1 MQLTFRGV
9 RGSIATPG
17 TTTAAFGGNTACL
30 EIVEGG
36 HRLILDAGTGLRP
49 LGRALAG
56 RAPLPPLYLLLTHT
70 HWDHI
75 QGLPFFAP
83 IYDAR
88 NEIHIYGPRFPGRPL
103 RDIVL
108 GQFDYP
114 WFPVSGVELAAR
126 LLVHELQEEVFAVGP
141 FTVSCQFMNHPVLTL
156 GYRVQCGARSLVYTG
171 DHEPCF
177 HLGNLHAPGLA
188 PDRETMRLTR
198 PQVDALVAAA
208 NRRTIDLARGT
219 DLLVTDAQ
227 YTPAEYEA
235 RRGWGHSST
244 RHAVELGMAAQ
255 VRRLALFH
263 HDPDRGDDGMSALEQ
278 EAQAEA
284 RSRGAACEVF
294 AAREG
299 VTIEV

>member
-1 MQLTFRGV
+1 MQLIFRGV

-17 TTTAAFGGNTACL
+17 TATAGAGGNTACL
-30 EIVEGG
+30 EVVEGD
-36 HRLILDAGTGLRP
+36 HRLILDAGTGIRLA
-49 LGRALAG
+49 GRALAA

-88 NEIHIYGPRFPGRPL
+88 NQIHIYGPRFPGRPL

-114 WFPVSGVELAAR
+114 WFPISGVELAAR
-126 LLVHELQEEVFAVGP
+126 LHVHELQEEVFAVGP
-141 FTVSCQFMNHPVLTL
+141 FTVTTQFMNHPVLTL
-156 GYRVQCGARSLVYTG
+156 GYRVQCGTRSLVYTG

-177 HLGNLHAPGLA
+177 HLGNLHTPGRS
-188 PDRETMRLTR
+188 PGGETMRLTR
-198 PQVDALVAAA
+198 PQIDALVATA
-208 NRRTIDLARGT
+208 NRRTHDFVRGT

-227 YTPAEYEA
+227 YTPAEYESK
-235 RRGWGHSST
+235 RGWGHSST
-244 RHAVELGMAAQ
+244 RHAVELGEAAG
-255 VRRLALFH
+255 VRRLVLFH
-263 HDPDRGDDGMSALEQ
+263 HDPDRGDDDLAALER

-284 RSRGAACEVF
+284 RARGVAFEVL

-299 VTIEV
+299 LTVDV